1 MAVVGDNR
9 GGSNSRVAQRPDGA
23 WSFEDARRRR
33 EQRQA
38 GPTASAHLRSGEA
51 EEDLSALALSLAD
64 SLTIDGTP
72 LSQLDIHQDLDG
84 QHTRAAR

>member
-9 GGSNSRVAQRPDGA
+9 GGSNSRVAQRSDGA

-51 EEDLSALALSLAD
+51 EEDLAAFALGLAD

-72 LSQLDIHQDLDG
+72 LSQLDVPQDLDG
-84 QHTRAAR
+84 QPTRAAH